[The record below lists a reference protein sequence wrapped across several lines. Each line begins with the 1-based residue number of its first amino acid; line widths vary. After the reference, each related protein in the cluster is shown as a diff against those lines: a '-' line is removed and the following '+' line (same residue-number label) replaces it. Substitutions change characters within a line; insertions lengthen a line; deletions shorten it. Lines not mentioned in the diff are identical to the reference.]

1 MSAAQVKELR
11 ERTGAGILDCK
22 KALEEANGDIEK
34 AIDILRQKGIA
45 KAQKKQSRIAAEGLT
60 AIYEK
65 ENKAVILEVNSET
78 DFVSKNDKFKDLIA
92 NIGNTVLNSN
102 AKTLE
107 EAMELKYN
115 DGTINDYIIAET
127 AVIGEKLSFR
137 RFELVEKADD
147 ENFGIY
153 IHLGGKISTLAVVKG
168 GNKALAKSLAM
179 QITAMNP
186 KYMTEEEVPE
196 EVKARE
202 MSVIKEQIA
211 NEKKDITAEV
221 AEKMANGRLNKFF
234 KEICLLDQEYID
246 DSKKNVKTFLE
257 ENKMEVLSYIRYEV
271 GEGIEK
277 KVDNFAEEVMSQI
290 NG

>member
-34 AIDILRQKGIA
+34 AVDILRQKGIA

-168 GNKALAKSLAM
+168 GDKALAKSLAM

-277 KVDNFAEEVMSQI
+277 KVDNFAEEVMNQI

>member
-34 AIDILRQKGIA
+34 AVDILRQKGIA

-137 RFELVEKADD
+137 RFELVEKSDD

-168 GNKALAKSLAM
+168 GDKALAKSLAM

-257 ENKMEVLSYIRYEV
+257 ENHMQVVNYIRYEV

-277 KVDNFAEEVMSQI
+277 KVDNFAEEVMNQI

>member
-34 AIDILRQKGIA
+34 AVDILRQKGIA

-60 AIYEK
+60 AIYEN

-168 GNKALAKSLAM
+168 GNKVLAKSLAM

-257 ENKMEVLSYIRYEV
+257 ENHMQVVNYIRYEV

-277 KVDNFAEEVMSQI
+277 KVDNFAEEVMNQI

>member
-34 AIDILRQKGIA
+34 AVDILRQKGIA

-60 AIYEK
+60 AIYEN

-168 GNKALAKSLAM
+168 GDKALAKSLAM

-196 EVKARE
+196 EVKTRE

-211 NEKKDITAEV
+211 NEKKDVTAEV

>member
-60 AIYEK
+60 AIYEN

-168 GNKALAKSLAM
+168 GDKALAKSLAM

-202 MSVIKEQIA
+202 ISVIKEQIA

-257 ENKMEVLSYIRYEV
+257 ENHMQVVNYIRYEV

-277 KVDNFAEEVMSQI
+277 KVDNFAEEVMNQI

>member
-34 AIDILRQKGIA
+34 AVDILRQKGIA

-168 GNKALAKSLAM
+168 GDKALAKSLAM

-257 ENKMEVLSYIRYEV
+257 ENHMQVVNYIRYEV

-277 KVDNFAEEVMSQI
+277 KVDNFAEEVMNQI

>member
-34 AIDILRQKGIA
+34 AIDIIRQKGIA

-137 RFELVEKADD
+137 RFELVEKAED

-168 GNKALAKSLAM
+168 GDKALAKSLAM

-257 ENKMEVLSYIRYEV
+257 ENHMQVVKYIRYEV

-277 KVDNFAEEVMSQI
+277 KVDNFAEEVMNQI

>member
-168 GNKALAKSLAM
+168 GDKALAKSLAM

-202 MSVIKEQIA
+202 ISVIKEQIA

-246 DSKKNVKTFLE
+246 DSKKNVKTFLD
-257 ENKMEVLSYIRYEV
+257 ENKMEVLNYIRYEV

-277 KVDNFAEEVMSQI
+277 KVDNFAEEVMNQI

>member
-60 AIYEK
+60 AIYEN

-168 GNKALAKSLAM
+168 GDKALAKSLAM

-257 ENKMEVLSYIRYEV
+257 ENHMQVVNYIRYEV

-277 KVDNFAEEVMSQI
+277 KVDNFAEEVMNQI

>member
-137 RFELVEKADD
+137 RFELVEKAED

-168 GNKALAKSLAM
+168 GDKALAKSLAM

-257 ENKMEVLSYIRYEV
+257 ENHMQVVKYIRYEV

-277 KVDNFAEEVMSQI
+277 KVDNFAEEVMNQI

>member
-168 GNKALAKSLAM
+168 GDKALAKSLAM

-211 NEKKDITAEV
+211 NEKKDVTAEV

-257 ENKMEVLSYIRYEV
+257 ENHMQVVNYIRYEV

-277 KVDNFAEEVMSQI
+277 KVDNFAEEVMNQI

>member
-34 AIDILRQKGIA
+34 AVDILRQKGIA

-168 GNKALAKSLAM
+168 GDKALAKSLAM

-211 NEKKDITAEV
+211 NEKKDVTAEV

-257 ENKMEVLSYIRYEV
+257 ENHMQVVKYIRYEV

-277 KVDNFAEEVMSQI
+277 KVDNFAEDVMNQI

>member
-34 AIDILRQKGIA
+34 AVDILRQKGIA

-168 GNKALAKSLAM
+168 GDKALAKSLAM

-211 NEKKDITAEV
+211 NEKKDVTAEV

-257 ENKMEVLSYIRYEV
+257 ENHMQVVKYIRYEV

-277 KVDNFAEEVMSQI
+277 KVDNFAEEVMNQI

>member
-22 KALEEANGDIEK
+22 KALEETNGDIEK
-34 AIDILRQKGIA
+34 AVDILRQKGIA

-60 AIYEK
+60 AIYEN

-92 NIGNTVLNSN
+92 NIGNIVLNSN

-168 GNKALAKSLAM
+168 GDKALAKSLAM

-211 NEKKDITAEV
+211 NEKKDVTAEV

-246 DSKKNVKTFLE
+246 DSKKNVKTFLD
-257 ENKMEVLSYIRYEV
+257 ENKMEVLNYIRYEV

-277 KVDNFAEEVMSQI
+277 KVDNFAEEVMNQI

>member
-34 AIDILRQKGIA
+34 AVDILRQKGIA

-168 GNKALAKSLAM
+168 GDKALAKSLAM

-211 NEKKDITAEV
+211 NEKKDVTAEV

-246 DSKKNVKTFLE
+246 DSKKNVKTFLD
-257 ENKMEVLSYIRYEV
+257 ENHMEVLNYVRYEV

>member
-34 AIDILRQKGIA
+34 AVDILRQKGIA

-168 GNKALAKSLAM
+168 GDKALAKSLAM

-211 NEKKDITAEV
+211 NEKKDVTAEV

>member
-1 MSAAQVKELR
+1 MSAPQVKELR

-168 GNKALAKSLAM
+168 GDKALAKSLAM

-257 ENKMEVLSYIRYEV
+257 ENHMQVVKYIRYEV

-277 KVDNFAEEVMSQI
+277 KVDNFAEEVMNQI

>member
-34 AIDILRQKGIA
+34 AVDILRQKGIA

-60 AIYEK
+60 SIYEDN
-65 ENKAVILEVNSET
+65 NKAVILEVNSET
-78 DFVSKNDKFKDLIA
+78 DFVSKNEKFKDLIA
-92 NIGNTVLNSN
+92 NIGKTVLKFN
-102 AKTLE
+102 AKTIE
-107 EAMELKYN
+107 EAMNLKYN
-115 DGTINDYIIAET
+115 DGTINDYIISET
-127 AVIGEKLSFR
+127 AIIGEKLSFR

-153 IHLGGKISTLAVVKG
+153 IHLGGKISTLTVVKG
-168 GNKALAKSLAM
+168 GNKDLAKSLAM

-186 KYMTEEEVPE
+186 KYMTEEDVPE
-196 EVKARE
+196 DVKARE

-211 NEKKDITAEV
+211 NEKKNVTEEV

-246 DSKKNVKTFLE
+246 DSKKNVKTFLD
-257 ENKMEVLSYIRYEV
+257 ENHMEVLNYVRYEV

>member
-34 AIDILRQKGIA
+34 AVDILRQKGIA

-168 GNKALAKSLAM
+168 GDKALAKSLAM

-211 NEKKDITAEV
+211 NEKKNVTEEV

>member
-60 AIYEK
+60 AIYEN

-168 GNKALAKSLAM
+168 GNKVLAKSLAM

-257 ENKMEVLSYIRYEV
+257 ENHMQVVNYIRYEV

-277 KVDNFAEEVMSQI
+277 KVDNFAEEVMNQI

>member
-34 AIDILRQKGIA
+34 AVDILRQKGIA

-60 AIYEK
+60 SIYEDN
-65 ENKAVILEVNSET
+65 NKAVILEVNSET
-78 DFVSKNDKFKDLIA
+78 DFVSKNEKFKDLIT
-92 NIGNTVLNSN
+92 NIGKTVLKSN

-107 EAMELKYN
+107 EAMNLKYN
-115 DGTINDYIIAET
+115 DGTINDYIISET
-127 AVIGEKLSFR
+127 AIIGEKLSFR

-153 IHLGGKISTLAVVKG
+153 IHLGGKISTLTVVKG
-168 GNKALAKSLAM
+168 GNKDLAKSLAM

-186 KYMTEEEVPE
+186 KYMTEEDVPE
-196 EVKARE
+196 DVKARE

-211 NEKKDITAEV
+211 NEKKNVTEEV

-246 DSKKNVKTFLE
+246 DSKKNVKTFLD
-257 ENKMEVLSYIRYEV
+257 ENHMEVLNYVRYEV

>member
-115 DGTINDYIIAET
+115 NGTINDYIIAET

-168 GNKALAKSLAM
+168 GDKALAKSLAM

-257 ENKMEVLSYIRYEV
+257 ENHMQVVNYIRYEV

-277 KVDNFAEEVMSQI
+277 KVDNFAEEVMNQI

>member
-34 AIDILRQKGIA
+34 AVDILRQKGIA

-168 GNKALAKSLAM
+168 GDKALAKSLAM

-211 NEKKDITAEV
+211 NEKKDVTAEV

-277 KVDNFAEEVMSQI
+277 KIDNFAEEVMSQI

>member
-34 AIDILRQKGIA
+34 AVDILRQKGIA

-115 DGTINDYIIAET
+115 DGTINDYNIAET

-168 GNKALAKSLAM
+168 GDKALAKSLAM

-211 NEKKDITAEV
+211 NEKKDVTAEV

>member
-34 AIDILRQKGIA
+34 AVDILKQKGIA

-78 DFVSKNDKFKDLIA
+78 DFVSKNDKFKNLIA

-168 GNKALAKSLAM
+168 GDKALAKSLAM

-211 NEKKDITAEV
+211 NEKKDVTAEV

>member
-34 AIDILRQKGIA
+34 AVDILRQKGIA

-153 IHLGGKISTLAVVKG
+153 IHLGGKISTLSVVKG
-168 GNKALAKSLAM
+168 GDKALAKSLAM

-211 NEKKDITAEV
+211 NEKKDVTAEV

>member
-60 AIYEK
+60 AIYEN

-257 ENKMEVLSYIRYEV
+257 ENHMQVVKYIRYEV

-277 KVDNFAEEVMSQI
+277 KVDNFAEEVMNQI

>member
-78 DFVSKNDKFKDLIA
+78 DFVSKNDKFKNLIA

-168 GNKALAKSLAM
+168 GDKALAKSLAM

-211 NEKKDITAEV
+211 NEKKDVTAEV

-257 ENKMEVLSYIRYEV
+257 ENHMQVVNYIRYEV

-277 KVDNFAEEVMSQI
+277 KVDNFAEEVMNQI

>member
-168 GNKALAKSLAM
+168 GDKALAKSLAM

-211 NEKKDITAEV
+211 NEKKDVTAEV

>member
-34 AIDILRQKGIA
+34 AVDILRQKGIA

-60 AIYEK
+60 AIYEN

-168 GNKALAKSLAM
+168 GDKALAKSLAM

-186 KYMTEEEVPE
+186 KYMTAEEVPE

-211 NEKKDITAEV
+211 NEKKDVTAEV

-257 ENKMEVLSYIRYEV
+257 ENHMQVVNYIRYEV

-277 KVDNFAEEVMSQI
+277 KVDNFAEEVMNQI

>member
-34 AIDILRQKGIA
+34 AVDILRQKGIA

-168 GNKALAKSLAM
+168 GDKALAKSLAM

-211 NEKKDITAEV
+211 NEKKDVTAEV

-246 DSKKNVKTFLE
+246 DSKKNVKTFLD
-257 ENKMEVLSYIRYEV
+257 ENHMEVLNYVRYEV

-277 KVDNFAEEVMSQI
+277 KADNFAEEVMSQI

>member
-11 ERTGAGILDCK
+11 ERTGSVILDCK

-168 GNKALAKSLAM
+168 GDKALAKSLAM

-211 NEKKDITAEV
+211 NEKKDVTAEV

>member
-257 ENKMEVLSYIRYEV
+257 ENHMQVVNYIRYEV

-277 KVDNFAEEVMSQI
+277 KVDNFAEEVMNQI

>member
-168 GNKALAKSLAM
+168 GDKALAKSLAM

>member
-60 AIYEK
+60 AIYEN

-102 AKTLE
+102 VKTLE

-168 GNKALAKSLAM
+168 GDKALAKSLAM

-257 ENKMEVLSYIRYEV
+257 ENHMQVVNYIRYEV

-277 KVDNFAEEVMSQI
+277 KVDNFAEEVMNQI

>member
-34 AIDILRQKGIA
+34 AVDILRQKGIA

-60 AIYEK
+60 SIYEDN
-65 ENKAVILEVNSET
+65 NKAVILEVNSET

-168 GNKALAKSLAM
+168 GDKALAKSLAM

-211 NEKKDITAEV
+211 NEKKDVTAEV

>member
-34 AIDILRQKGIA
+34 AVDILRQKGIA

-60 AIYEK
+60 SIYEDN
-65 ENKAVILEVNSET
+65 NKAVILEVNSET
-78 DFVSKNDKFKDLIA
+78 DFVSKNEKFKDLIA
-92 NIGNTVLNSN
+92 NIGKTVLKSN
-102 AKTLE
+102 VKTLE
-107 EAMELKYN
+107 EAMNLKYN
-115 DGTINDYIIAET
+115 DGTINDYIISET
-127 AVIGEKLSFR
+127 AIIGEKLSFR

-153 IHLGGKISTLAVVKG
+153 IHLGGKISTLTVVKG
-168 GNKALAKSLAM
+168 GNKDLAKSLAM

-186 KYMTEEEVPE
+186 KYMTEEDVPE
-196 EVKARE
+196 DVKARE

-211 NEKKDITAEV
+211 NEKKNVTEEV

-246 DSKKNVKTFLE
+246 DSKKNVKTFLD
-257 ENKMEVLSYIRYEV
+257 ENHMEVLNYVRYEV